1 MTARG
6 RYAKGIAKREE
17 ILQVALD
24 VVAEVGY
31 RKASNREIAERV
43 GLTQP
48 GLMHYFSSR
57 EELYMEVLR
66 AKDIRDL
73 HRFLAPDLTFDGWL
87 AVIAHNMSVP
97 GLVRLFVE
105 FSAEATIPGHPA
117 NEYFVEHYAGARRL
131 LTDVIER
138 AQASGD
144 LGPTIDVPITV
155 DIIIAVSDG
164 LQMQWLLDSSV
175 DMVESLTRLWNGVL
189 LASHRPAP
197 DPAP

>member
-6 RYAKGIAKREE
+6 RYAKGVAKREE
-17 ILQVALD
+17 ILQVALE

-66 AKDIRDL
+66 AKDDRDL
-73 HRFLAPDLTFDGWL
+73 DQFMEPDQTFEGFL
-87 AVIAHNMSVP
+87 AVIANNATVP

-105 FSAEATIPGHPA
+105 FSAEATIAGHPA
-117 NEYFVEHYAGARRL
+117 NSYFVEHYARARRL
-131 LTDVIER
+131 LSDVIAREQE
-138 AQASGD
+138 AGS
-144 LGPTIDVPITV
+144 LGPTLDAQIAV
-155 DIIIAVSDG
+155 DIIIATSDG
-164 LQMQWLLDSSV
+164 LQVQWLLDPRV
-175 DMVESLTRLWNGVL
+175 DMVERLSRLWNGIR
-189 LASHRPAP
+189 LASLR
-197 DPAP
+197 D